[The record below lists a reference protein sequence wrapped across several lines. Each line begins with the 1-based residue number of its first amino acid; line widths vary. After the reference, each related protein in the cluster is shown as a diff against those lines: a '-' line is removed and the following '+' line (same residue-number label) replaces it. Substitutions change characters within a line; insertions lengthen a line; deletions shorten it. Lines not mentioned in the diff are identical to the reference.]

1 MLEAFEHVHVEEYIG
16 LVRATRSKAKPKLF
30 HILLDLAVQAVRR
43 KNGSFLRRNHPTH
56 PHYFTKGTVLQTM
69 TDVGCKIVDDF
80 YTSRC
85 IALGDRLHKIAS
97 IPRPPCFLGGSSL
110 RVLAE

>member
-16 LVRATRSKAKPKLF
+16 PVRATRSK
-30 HILLDLAVQAVRR
+30 AVRR

-56 PHYFTKGTVLQTM
+56 PRYFNKGTVLQTM
-69 TDVGCKIVDDF
+69 TAVGCKIVDYF

-85 IALGDRLHKIAS
+85 IELGDRLVHKIAS
-97 IPRPPCFLGGSSL
+97 IPRQLCFLGGSSL

>member
-30 HILLDLAVQAVRR
+30 HILLDLSVQAVRR

-56 PHYFTKGTVLQTM
+56 LHYFTKGTVLQTM
-69 TDVGCKIVDDF
+69 TLSDTKSSIISV
-80 YTSRC
+80 
-85 IALGDRLHKIAS
+85 LHDAS
-97 IPRPPCFLGGSSL
+97 SWGTGSST
-110 RVLAE
+110 RSQAFRDNSAFLADLA